1 MGTRAK
7 VMAGTRPVESTMS
20 GMRAELE
27 IPATEA
33 CPVARF
39 TDQTEGS
46 VTSVRRARNGD
57 GEYTE
62 EFTAT
67 GNVDPGAFDGSLESL
82 FEYQSAQVFQFT
94 HDLKDCVCEYVEQH
108 EHPIAD
114 VRAQDGS
121 LVLTL
126 HLTNITDLRDLVTD
140 LREQFG
146 AVRIRYLLQ
155 VDSDEEGSDD
165 VVPINRARLTDRQLE
180 VLETAHEMGYFAYP
194 RSANATD
201 VANALGIDAS
211 TFTEHLAAAQSKL
224 MDELLAEM

>member
-1 MGTRAK
+1 
-7 VMAGTRPVESTMS
+7 MAGTHRLKDTMS

-39 TDQTEGS
+39 TERTDGS

-67 GNVDPGAFDGSLESL
+67 GNVDPDAFDQDLESL

-94 HDLKDCVCEYVEQH
+94 HDLRDCVCEYVEQH

-146 AVRIRYLLQ
+146 SVRIRYLLQ
-155 VDSDEEGSDD
+155 VDSDEEGADD

-180 VLETAHEMGYFAYP
+180 VLETAHEMGYFSYP

-224 MDELLAEM
+224 MDEILATP